1 MDNKS
6 RGIFDSMI
14 NAVSSRDEKA
24 ALEAAKQHMAELE
37 KQVQVNAQRAEAAE
51 KKVAELQAALS
62 KAQTDSQ
69 AALAKLQADLKIA
82 SSTMTLLEQR
92 ATAAEAKV
100 KAFED
105 EKIAAQQASY
115 AADMAKAKVLATYT
129 TTDKDTLSDLALK
142 YYGHATPK
150 YWQLIYEANK
160 DAIGPNPNKVRPGT
174 VLNIPVL
181 PDDMKK

>member
-6 RGIFDSMI
+6 KGIFDSVI
-14 NAVSSRDEKA
+14 NAVTNRDEKA
-24 ALEAAKQHMAELE
+24 ALEAAKQHMADLE
-37 KQVQVNAQRAEAAE
+37 KQLQANAQRADAAE
-51 KKVAELQAALS
+51 KKVVELQTELG
-62 KAQTDSQ
+62 KA
-69 AALAKLQADLKIA
+69 QADLKIA
-82 SSTMTLLEQR
+82 ASTMTLLEQR

-105 EKIAAQQASY
+105 QKLVAQQATY
-115 AADMAKAKVLATYT
+115 AAQVAQAKVLASYT
-129 TTDKDTLSDLALK
+129 TTDKDTLSELALK

-160 DAIGPNPNKVRPGT
+160 DAIGPNPNRVRPGT

>member
-6 RGIFDSMI
+6 KGIFDSMI

-24 ALEAAKQHMAELE
+24 ALEAAKLHMAELE
-37 KQVQVNAQRAEAAE
+37 KQVQANAQRADVAE
-51 KKVAELQAALS
+51 KKVVELQTALG
-62 KAQTDSQ
+62 KA
-69 AALAKLQADLKIA
+69 QADLKIA
-82 SSTMTLLEQR
+82 ASTMTLLEQR

-105 EKIAAQQASY
+105 QKLVAQQAAYTASV
-115 AADMAKAKVLATYT
+115 AQAKVLASYT
-129 TTDKDTLSDLALK
+129 TTDKDTLSELALK

-150 YWQLIYEANK
+150 YWNLIYEANK

-181 PDDMKK
+181 PDAMKK